1 MIGYGKRILVV
12 DDRETMRLLI
22 TEQLV
27 QQGFLVVQA
36 SDGRQALNELYKC
49 RFDAVITDYH
59 IPNCS
64 GLDLLRQSRMAWP
77 DLPVI
82 IVSGSYE
89 QIAELATA
97 RGAFACLPKPFDP
110 NLFLCVLTRAVDQHV
125 PS

>member
-12 DDRETMRLLI
+12 DDEETMRLLI

-36 SDGRQALNELYKC
+36 SDGRQALNELS
-49 RFDAVITDYH
+49 
-59 IPNCS
+59 NCS

-82 IVSGSYE
+82 IVSGSHE

-97 RGAFACLPKPFDP
+97 RGAFACLPKPFDL
-110 NLFLCVLTRAVDQHV
+110 NLLLCVLTRAVDQHV